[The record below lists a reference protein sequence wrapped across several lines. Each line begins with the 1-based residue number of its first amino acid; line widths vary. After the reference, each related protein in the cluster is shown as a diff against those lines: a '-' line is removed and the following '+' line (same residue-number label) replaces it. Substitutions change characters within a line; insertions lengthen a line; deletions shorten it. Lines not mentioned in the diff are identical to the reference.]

1 MKTLLLI
8 GAGRFGRHIAR
19 KMSELGHEIM
29 VVDRDEKHIQ
39 DVMPYV
45 TNDVIGDSTDEK
57 FLQSLGVSNYDVC
70 I

>member
-45 TNDVIGDSTDEK
+45 TNAVIGDSTDEK